1 MLVSLAATAN
11 VRRITLC
18 HRFSDDGED
27 EEDGQRDK
35 CVEEQVRELQQS
47 SDRHDG
53 GGRRRSSG
61 GPPSSSCASST
72 VLLLL
77 FQRTEKGREYD
88 LFVLKIQK
96 LEKLCRAL
104 QEERVVLYEKIKE
117 VRKASGASQVPFPS
131 SNAEIQELQEIQEQD
146 PVLTNNMSRLREEQA
161 KLQEL
166 AASLFATPLEED
178 KQEDEEEPKL
188 DVEEDQVSSAFS
200 QFRTRTQVLAESDSF
215 PEQAGSLPG
224 EIKGHSHGDESAA
237 AAQEPPVESEPAPDP
252 AELQPEVSSE
262 TSVPDSVPACGLDD
276 EEQRHEEEAIVAPP
290 SDASPTASSDSSKK
304 QTSKKKKKKNTK
316 NAS

>member
-11 VRRITLC
+11 VRIITLC
-18 HRFSDDGED
+18 SRFSDDGED

-61 GPPSSSCASST
+61 GPPSSSFTSST
-72 VLLLL
+72 ILLL

-104 QEERVVLYEKIKE
+104 QEERLVLYDKIKE
-117 VRKASGASQVPFPS
+117 VRKASAASQEPFPT

-146 PVLTNNMSRLREEQA
+146 PVLTDNMSRLREEQA

-166 AASLFATPLEED
+166 ADSLFATPLKED
-178 KQEDEEEPKL
+178 EQEDEEEPKL
-188 DVEEDQVSSAFS
+188 DVEEDQFSSAFS
-200 QFRTRTQVLAESDSF
+200 QFRTRTQVLAESDSV

-224 EIKGHSHGDESAA
+224 EIKCCSHGDESAT
-237 AAQEPPVESEPAPDP
+237 AAQEPPVESEPAPNS

-276 EEQRHEEEAIVAPP
+276 EEEAIVAPP

>member
-1 MLVSLAATAN
+1 MLVNLAATAN

-18 HRFSDDGED
+18 SRFSDDGED

-47 SDRHDG
+47 SDGHDG

-61 GPPSSSCASST
+61 RPPSSSSASST

-104 QEERVVLYEKIKE
+104 QEERVVLYDKIKE
-117 VRKASGASQVPFPS
+117 VRKASAASQAPFPS

-146 PVLTNNMSRLREEQA
+146 PVLTDNMSRLREEQA

-178 KQEDEEEPKL
+178 EQEDKEEPKL
-188 DVEEDQVSSAFS
+188 DVEEDQSSSVFS
-200 QFRTRTQVLAESDSF
+200 QFRTRTQVLAESDSV

-224 EIKGHSHGDESAA
+224 ETKGCSHGDESAA

-252 AELQPEVSSE
+252 AELQAEISSE

-304 QTSKKKKKKNTK
+304 QSSKKKKKKNTK